1 MLRFRSMSHDSLWHE
16 IVRVVGIPSLA
27 LTVIILIKV
36 ATAAKKVSGEDA
48 VDWGMDIAVLATG
61 ACGAI
66 FANRTLFDKWGDSMV
81 DYGIGTVIVS
91 IIFVGILAVRR
102 RWFNNPPVGNK
113 SVALNVILGLIP
125 LGLVTAI
132 LILGYTLTPE
142 GN

>member
-1 MLRFRSMSHDSLWHE
+1 MSHDSLWHE

>member
-1 MLRFRSMSHDSLWHE
+1 MSHDSLWHE
-16 IVRVVGIPSLA
+16 IVRVVEIPSLA

-102 RWFNNPPVGNK
+102 RWFNNPPVGTK
-113 SVALNVILGLIP
+113 AWP
-125 LGLVTAI
+125 
-132 LILGYTLTPE
+132 
-142 GN
+142 